1 MKTVKLQTESRFQMV
16 DVTAQ
21 VRKIVRESGVMSG
34 LCFVFCPH
42 TTAAVTLNENTDE
55 NVRKDFMQALADA
68 IPRDGRY
75 AHAEGNSTHQVGE
88 SPGSAT
94 RAPEPGSNSD
104 AHVKASLVGS
114 SVQVLVENGK
124 LVLGTWQAIYFCEF
138 DGPRSRQLV
147 VSVRG

>member
-34 LCFVFCPH
+34 VCFVFCPH

-75 AHAEGNSTHQVGE
+75 AHAEG
-88 SPGSAT
+88 
-94 RAPEPGSNSD
+94 NSD